1 MILNNNLPTIQLK
14 TYCLVTKYSDM
25 EKAQQ
30 LSLAAVL
37 RPLWRWNSLPA
48 MRIGW
53 LFLLWLFISFHQS
66 LSVFINLYQYLS
78 VFISLYQ
85 SLSVFIGLYQS
96 LSVFISICQSLSIF
110 ISVYQSCIRIMLA
123 ISSTIGGR
131 GLKVQK
137 LSVHKLGHNSAKLI
151 KITGPQVYRSWL
163 CIIVYSNRG
172 ICIK

>member
-66 LSVFINLYQYLS
+66 LSVFINLYQYFS

-85 SLSVFIGLYQS
+85 SLSVFVSVYQS
-96 LSVFISICQSLSIF
+96 LSVFISLYRSLSVF
-110 ISVYQSCIRIMLA
+110 ISLYQY
-123 ISSTIGGR
+123 
-131 GLKVQK
+131 
-137 LSVHKLGHNSAKLI
+137 LSVFINLYQCLSVLHQNYVGNIFHHWREGAE
-151 KITGPQVYRSWL
+151 GAE
-163 CIIVYSNRG
+163 IISP
-172 ICIK
+172 